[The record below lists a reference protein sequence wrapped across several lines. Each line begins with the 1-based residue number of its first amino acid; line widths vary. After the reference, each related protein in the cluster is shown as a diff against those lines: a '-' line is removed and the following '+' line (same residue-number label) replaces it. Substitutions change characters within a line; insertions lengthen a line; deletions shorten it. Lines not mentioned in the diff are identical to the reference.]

1 MITSKSERDFAEAK
15 LLQRKKLQS
24 MKKDVIGNAKV
35 ETRKAKIVKNLTG
48 ESKANSERGTFE
60 LGDCLNGTM
69 SKSEG
74 KLEQAMKRIQE
85 GTAKIGTVGFY
96 EKDGLEFCDPMKYLN
111 KEALERHGNDPDNR
125 LDECGFP
132 EDRVDRN
139 FLLNH
144 DFERLQEAVKIVQ
157 YKWLYLFGDPGRGKT
172 SLATRIVW
180 ELIKDHPTEK
190 ATFLSVA
197 KWTDSLR
204 VGKEDYLPLDQLR
217 RIVVVDD
224 FDKFDHKKEFQVRNL
239 LMLIEELKNRHLV
252 IITSNYSRDEMLN
265 LNPSNL
271 DLKVMLDRVAGKS
284 IDFPRLTGGSFRR

>member
-1 MITSKSERDFAEAK
+1 MPLKSERE
-15 LLQRKKLQS
+15 LLQDRINQRKNFQS
-24 MKKDVIGNAKV
+24 IKKQVLCDTESLIKKTELVEVLSSVTPKSAKGQ
-35 ETRKAKIVKNLTG
+35 L
-48 ESKANSERGTFE
+48 ER
-60 LGDCLNGTM
+60 
-69 SKSEG
+69 
-74 KLEQAMKRIQE
+74 AMKRIQD
-85 GTAKIGTVGFY
+85 GTANTGTVGFS
-96 EKDGLEFCDPMKYLN
+96 EKDGLEYCDPSKFYN
-111 KEALERHGNDPDNR
+111 DEAVRRHGNDPNNR

-132 EDRVDRN
+132 EDRIDRE

-144 DFERLQEAVKIVQ
+144 NFEELKEALEIVK

-172 SLATRIVW
+172 TFATRIVW
-180 ELIKDHPTEK
+180 ELIKDKPTER

-197 KWTDSLR
+197 KWTNSLR
-204 VGKEDYLPLDQLR
+204 VGKEDYLPLDKFR

-265 LNPSNL
+265 LNPTNL

-284 IDFPRLTGGSFRR
+284 IDFPRLTGNSFRR